1 MQKRNITSIVWLA
14 GGGITLFLLCLFAF
28 QQTESW
34 SEDRARQE
42 LLQIAQVAA
51 AGLHPAQIQP
61 LLTADAQTIARLPL
75 ADLLQHLNKIRGSDT
90 AIAEVYLMGRKDGKI
105 IFLADA
111 DNALGEGPFN
121 GEPYPGASAE
131 LKQVFRDGKPF
142 IEGPLTDQ
150 WGSWVS
156 ALAPIP
162 SNENQDIVALLGIDI
177 DERTWL
183 AMVGGL
189 PKTVGESGLLALL
202 LYLAFCFYVL
212 RKTRQENS
220 LLAVNQQL
228 QLTCQRLEH
237 DERMLRENESLWK
250 NALWGGDFRV
260 WEWDLESD
268 ETIFPGGSDG
278 KADQDTDGLRMPA
291 EDWQKTVH
299 PKDLPAVMAAI
310 QSHIEGKTPYFKV
323 EFRQQRHDGLSRWY
337 VSRGQISARDPDNR
351 ATRLF
356 GVYADITER
365 KHAEMRLRD
374 DRQRLFE
381 MFDALPALVYLVGPD
396 YKIRFANRRLRD
408 SLGEP
413 GNIPCHKFLCLEN
426 KPCSECLSQRLFSDG
441 SLQVIH
447 KRFANGHHYEVYH
460 YPFGTQDGTP
470 QVLVMALD
478 LTERYKTRDSQSQS
492 TPDQTD
498 SNALK
503 TFV

>member
-14 GGGITLFLLCLFAF
+14 GGGITLFLLCLFAY

-75 ADLLQHLNKIRGSDT
+75 ADLLQHLNKIRGSD
-90 AIAEVYLMGRKDGKI
+90 ASIAEIYLMGQKAGKI

-121 GEPYPGASAE
+121 GEPYPKASAE
-131 LKQVFRDGKPF
+131 LKQAFLDGKPL

-150 WGSWVS
+150 WGSWIS
-156 ALAPIP
+156 ALVPIP
-162 SNENQDIVALLGIDI
+162 DNEKQDIVALLGIDI
-177 DERTWL
+177 NARTWL

-189 PKTVGESGLLALL
+189 PKIVGESALLALL
-202 LYLAFCFYVL
+202 LYFTFCWYVV
-212 RKTRQENS
+212 RKTRKEGL
-220 LLAVNQQL
+220 LLAANQQL
-228 QLTCQRLEH
+228 RQTCRRLEQDQH
-237 DERMLRENESLWK
+237 ELRENEHLWE
-250 NALWGGDFRV
+250 NALMGGDFKV
-260 WEWDLESD
+260 WKWDLEKD
-268 ETIFPGGSDG
+268 ETSFPGTSSKTGHDVNEL
-278 KADQDTDGLRMPA
+278 KMPA
-291 EDWQKTVH
+291 ADWKKMVH
-299 PKDLPAVMAAI
+299 PKDLPQVMEAI
-310 QSHIEGKTPYFKV
+310 QSHIEGKTPFFKV
-323 EFRQQRHDGLSRWY
+323 EFRQQRLDGLSRWY
-337 VSRGQISARDPDNR
+337 VSRGQVCARDPDNR

-356 GVYADITER
+356 GVYTDITER
-365 KHAEMRLRD
+365 KHTEMRLRD

-396 YKIRFANRRLRD
+396 YKIRFANQRLRD

-413 GNIPCHKFLCLEN
+413 GNIPCHQFLCLEN
-426 KPCSECLSQRLFSDG
+426 KPCSECLPQRLFRDG
-441 SLQVIH
+441 SGQVIH

-460 YPFGTQDGTP
+460 YPFGAQDGTP

-478 LTERYKTRDSQSQS
+478 LTDRYETRSSQAQS
-492 TPDQTD
+492 TPNQTE
-498 SNALK
+498 SNALE
-503 TFV
+503 TLV